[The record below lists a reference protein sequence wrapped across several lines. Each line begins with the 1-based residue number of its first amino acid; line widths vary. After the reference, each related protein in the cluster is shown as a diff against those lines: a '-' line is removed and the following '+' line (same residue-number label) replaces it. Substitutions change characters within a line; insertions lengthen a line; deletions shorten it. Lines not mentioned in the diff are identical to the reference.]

1 MKRFFAVWA
10 TVAVWAIFAAVSS
23 FVAAADA
30 PIRLLIITGDH
41 GHDWKTTTR
50 LLKAFIVE
58 RSKGKIAVDVT
69 ETPSKDLTSEN
80 LSKYDVMLLNYKDTA
95 KGSAETRWSDA
106 NKQAFV
112 DAIKGGKGLVVYHHA
127 SSAFINPNW
136 DEFEKI
142 VGGWRKQGFHGP
154 KHDFTVKKTEAKHP
168 ISDGLPNSFAHTTDE
183 LYQNSLL
190 PPGSIVLAT
199 AYSDP
204 KKPRGTGKDEPVIW
218 VSEYGKGR
226 VFENVLGHDETAIG
240 DPEFQR
246 FMVRGIVWAAG
257 ADVSK
262 NAGD

>member
-1 MKRFFAVWA
+1 MKRFVAIWA
-10 TVAVWAIFAAVSS
+10 TVSVWAFFAAVSG
-23 FVAAADA
+23 FTAAADA

>member
-1 MKRFFAVWA
+1 MKRFVAVLA
-10 TVAVWAIFAAVSS
+10 TVAVWSIFAAVSS
-23 FVAAADA
+23 FAAAADA

-257 ADVSK
+257 ANVSK